1 MLNGR
6 EDRKFLNSLKPK
18 LFLIL
23 ISISFIMHAQQ
34 VDKIAVWESGYVNTM
49 EFTTLQIKNNIVVN
63 GQITG
68 EAFGRLLHVNYR
80 LDI

>member
-1 MLNGR
+1 MRL
-6 EDRKFLNSLKPK
+6 K

-23 ISISFIMHAQQ
+23 ISISFTMHAQQ
-34 VDKIAVWESGYVNTM
+34 VDKIAVWKSTYVNTM

-68 EAFGRLLHVNYR
+68 EALGKLLRINYT
-80 LDI
+80 LDINGWLKQKK